1 MTRKYSMLLAPIL
14 ILLLSSSSNAFSIL
28 TTPTQRFS
36 SNALKVG
43 SNKGLISSSPT
54 TYLSLN
60 GGRRNPV
67 RRSFNEI
74 NNGSESQIRLSMYNL
89 PPSGGGGGK
98 DDIANIAKGAFS
110 IALIVG
116 FFISPLGGLV
126 LGLLNSFLVLIFVLP
141 LVATVGFQVWQK
153 VNTISGVCPNCDA
166 PATVL
171 KQKRS
176 NSNDVDTAIPQQ
188 SICFN
193 CGAVLQ
199 SNSENTEINNV
210 SGRTNIDDLS
220 SEGAGG
226 TSLFDILSGMGGDR
240 SGGGG
245 SGGIGGDTTASK
257 SRATTV
263 ETSKSTATTVETTST
278 RASSSSG
285 PARKISKPMDIIDA
299 DIEEEDKPFQ

>member
-43 SNKGLISSSPT
+43 NNKGLVSSSPT
-54 TYLSLN
+54 TYLSFN

-74 NNGSESQIRLSMYNL
+74 NNGAESQIRLSMYNL
-89 PPSGGGGGK
+89 PPSPGGGGGK
-98 DDIANIAKGAFS
+98 DDIVNIAKGASS
-110 IALIVG
+110 IALVVG

-141 LVATVGFQVWQK
+141 LIATVGFQVWQK
-153 VNTISGVCPNCDA
+153 VNTISGVCPNCGS
-166 PATVL
+166 PATVI
-171 KQKRS
+171 KQKSS
-176 NSNDVDTAIPQQ
+176 NNDVDTAIPQQ
-188 SICFN
+188 TMCFN

-199 SNSENTEINNV
+199 ANSDNTEINNV
-210 SGRTNIDDLS
+210 SGRKNIDDLS
-220 SEGAGG
+220 SEGARG
-226 TSLFDILSGMGGDR
+226 TSLFDILSGAYDR
-240 SGGGG
+240 SGGDA
-245 SGGIGGDTTASK
+245 SGGVGGDTIASK
-257 SRATTV
+257 STATTV

-285 PARKISKPMDIIDA
+285 QTRKISKPMDVIDV
-299 DIEEEDKPFQ
+299 DIEDEDKPFQ

>member
-1 MTRKYSMLLAPIL
+1 MTRKYSTLLAPIL

-43 SNKGLISSSPT
+43 NNKGFVSSPT
-54 TYLSLN
+54 TFLSFN

-74 NNGSESQIRLSMYNL
+74 NNDYESQIRLSMYNL
-89 PPSGGGGGK
+89 PPSPGGGGGK

-110 IALIVG
+110 IALVVG

-126 LGLLNSFLVLIFVLP
+126 LGLFNSFLVLIFILP
-141 LVATVGFQVWQK
+141 LIATVGFQVWQK
-153 VNTISGVCPNCDA
+153 VNTISSACPNCGS

-171 KQKRS
+171 KQKSS
-176 NSNDVDTAIPQQ
+176 NNDVDTAIPQQ
-188 SICFN
+188 TICFN

-199 SNSENTEINNV
+199 ANSDNSEINNV

-226 TSLFDILSGMGGDR
+226 TSLFDILSGAYDR
-240 SGGGG
+240 SGGD
-245 SGGIGGDTTASK
+245 SGGIGGDTT
-257 SRATTV
+257 
-263 ETSKSTATTVETTST
+263 TSKSTATTVETTST

-285 PARKISKPMDIIDA
+285 QTTRKSSKPMDVIDV
-299 DIEEEDKPFQ
+299 DIEDEDKPFQ